1 MKGQMTP
8 FKVRLLGWL
17 LLAALLLALVLA
29 TSRYLA
35 EQSQQSP
42 WVAVILN
49 QQTYQLPRSQLRGLA
64 DTLVQLSA
72 AEMSTLEQQLEAW
85 MDVAL
90 AVAFTKATTGVD
102 RYLDWYY
109 SMPGSYLRLL
119 FALQGSLEEFTAQKL
134 TAHVLHDSGFA
145 DALAELAPAY
155 EAKVLAEL
163 EVAGHRIASAL
174 EPWIASYAIDEG
186 SVAHSILDMDT
197 LMSIA
202 FAPSPEDLQR
212 WQTSAATTGVAGAS
226 AVTMLA
232 YRTIAPRLVQAGG
245 NRAAQKAMLGF
256 ASRLAPR
263 TAAAIT
269 AGGTAAGA
277 AAPSGPGALVVGGI
291 VTSVTLATFVATDFA
306 LLKAEEATLRPGKER
321 ALRDSLALLEEDVRL
336 KLASSHTHTFNL
348 LTQQLDAGLNE
359 AWRDTG
365 EPAYFHILS
374 PPGYRS
380 N

>member
-163 EVAGHRIASAL
+163 EVAGHRIA
-174 EPWIASYAIDEG
+174 
-186 SVAHSILDMDT
+186 
-197 LMSIA
+197 
-202 FAPSPEDLQR
+202 
-212 WQTSAATTGVAGAS
+212 
-226 AVTMLA
+226 
-232 YRTIAPRLVQAGG
+232 
-245 NRAAQKAMLGF
+245 
-256 ASRLAPR
+256 
-263 TAAAIT
+263 
-269 AGGTAAGA
+269 
-277 AAPSGPGALVVGGI
+277 
-291 VTSVTLATFVATDFA
+291 
-306 LLKAEEATLRPGKER
+306 
-321 ALRDSLALLEEDVRL
+321 
-336 KLASSHTHTFNL
+336 
-348 LTQQLDAGLNE
+348 
-359 AWRDTG
+359 
-365 EPAYFHILS
+365 
-374 PPGYRS
+374 
-380 N
+380 